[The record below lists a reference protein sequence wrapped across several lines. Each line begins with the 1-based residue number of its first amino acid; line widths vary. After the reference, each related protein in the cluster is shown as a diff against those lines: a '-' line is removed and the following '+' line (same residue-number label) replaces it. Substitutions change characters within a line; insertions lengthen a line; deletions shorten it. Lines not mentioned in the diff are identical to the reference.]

1 MWLVDLINA
10 LIAWYRKEIR
20 ANLLRNQ
27 QQNEPNTDASQ
38 LYRYR
43 AAAAAAEEEVEKN
56 VVSFFLSYR
65 IQLPP
70 AKQHTARLERVRM
83 NLWEL

>member
-1 MWLVDLINA
+1 MHSLLGI
-10 LIAWYRKEIR
+10 EIR
-20 ANLLRNQ
+20 ANLFAKPK
-27 QQNEPNTDASQ
+27 QNETNTDASQ

-43 AAAAAAEEEVEKN
+43 ATAAAEEEKEEVEKN
-56 VVSFFLSYR
+56 VVSFFFIPFHFLSYR